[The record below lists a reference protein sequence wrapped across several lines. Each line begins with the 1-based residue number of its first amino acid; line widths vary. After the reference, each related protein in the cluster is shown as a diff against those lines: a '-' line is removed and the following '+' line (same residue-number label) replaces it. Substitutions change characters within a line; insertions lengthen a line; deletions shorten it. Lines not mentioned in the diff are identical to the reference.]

1 MSFVTRIAPTPS
13 GYLHRGNAY
22 NFLLVW
28 LLART
33 HNGTIVLRIDDLDK
47 GRFRAH
53 FLESI
58 FYDLHWMGIDWDKG
72 PTSIEDAQA
81 FSQHRRLALYQQYL
95 ETVRSH
101 PELFGC
107 TCTRKMI
114 AQASKDGQ
122 YPGTCRQMEAE
133 SGKVWR
139 LWTAGKWGR
148 VNNQKEPLS
157 SSVVLCNR
165 QGIPSYMF
173 ACVVDDWNHG
183 VDVIVRGEDLYPASV
198 TQSYLRQVMGIPKEP
213 YHIHH
218 SLLFDEAG
226 RKLSK
231 STSSTSLSALR
242 EEGMTKQL
250 LYQEFANWRGWKSTP
265 TDTASLFDIFQ
276 QEDVLGS
283 APPFA

>member
-13 GYLHRGNAY
+13 GHLHRGNAY

-33 HNGTIVLRIDDLDK
+33 HDGTIVLRIDDLDK

-72 PTSIEDAQA
+72 PTSIDDAQA
-81 FSQHRRLALYQQYL
+81 FSQHRRMALYQEHL
-95 ETVRSH
+95 DAIRSN
-101 PELFGC
+101 PDLFGC

-114 AQASKDGQ
+114 AQASKDGR
-122 YPGTCRQMEAE
+122 YPGTCRNMVAEA
-133 SGKVWR
+133 GKVWR
-139 LWTAGKWGR
+139 LWTAGKFGA
-148 VNNQKEPLS
+148 VNNQKESLS
-157 SSVVLCNR
+157 NSVVLCNR
-165 QGIPSYMF
+165 QGTPSYMF
-173 ACVVDDWNHG
+173 ACVVDDWKHD

-198 TQSYLRQVMGIPKEP
+198 TQSYLRKVMGIPKEP

-218 SLLFDEAG
+218 PLLLDETG

-231 STSSTSLSALR
+231 STKSVSLSALR
-242 EEGMTKQL
+242 EEGMTKL
-250 LYQEFANWRGWKSTP
+250 LLFQEFAKWRGWKSIP
-265 TDTASLFDIFQ
+265 IDTSSLLEIFQ
-276 QEDVLGS
+276 QEDILGA
-283 APPFA
+283 APPFV